1 MSGGGGGGVVGGGG
15 SGNNGLIIDITGEAD
30 LSFHGIPLRA
40 IKKAG
45 FVDRLG
51 AVKSLIKMAV
61 NGVMIDF
68 RKTAQN
74 GVVLFGQNYG
84 LWDFVAPDGRF
95 DFSGYADLTVGQTLL
110 DMERILTEAPVP
122 AWERFIQWLNENLQN
137 YDLDMSHISSFY
149 ICPIIFEE
157 TDQEELLNSAVRGGE
172 FTLEE
177 LTDCV
182 AFIQS
187 IEQAVAPVADRP
199 LSEYMTGEGAFGFM
213 ILACTINQNTGEE
226 QVVIP
231 LSFRFRQ

>member
-1 MSGGGGGGVVGGGG
+1 MSGGGGGGS
-15 SGNNGLIIDITGEAD
+15 SGNNSLIIDITGEAD

-45 FVDRLG
+45 FVDKLG

-84 LWDFVAPDGRF
+84 LWDFIAPDGRF
-95 DFSGYADLTVGQTLL
+95 DFSGYGAMTVGQTFL

-122 AWERFIQWLNENLQN
+122 AWDRFIRWIGENLEN
-137 YDLDMSHISSFY
+137 YNLDLSGISSY
-149 ICPIIFEE
+149 WIKPIGEAVIDE
-157 TDQEELLNSAVRGGE
+157 TCVQGADFSLGDLTDAVS
-172 FTLEE
+172 FLQSLEE
-177 LTDCV
+177 
-182 AFIQS
+182 AF
-187 IEQAVAPVADRP
+187 APVIDQP
-199 LSEYMTGEGAFGFM
+199 ISPYVTGEGAFGFM

-226 QVVIP
+226 QVAIP